1 MNRNSVVALLGVG
14 LLGVGVVAGALLAAS
29 TIPRDDPLPVTTDI
43 APPELEAAGADLMPR
58 PAPTYTRPP
67 GLNARELE
75 EDDVIPTRDELIAFA
90 RENAWMVSAD
100 PVEWGSWNALIVSCM
115 AEKGFWYDPRMGM
128 PTILASDEFRLA
140 LSGPGTG
147 AADAYRW
154 QDAGC
159 GGWATHELGIGS

>member
-1 MNRNSVVALLGVG
+1 MRRNTVLAIGGVG
-14 LLGVGVVAGALLAAS
+14 LLAVGIVAGTLLAAS
-29 TIPRDDPLPVTTDI
+29 TVPTYDPLPVTTQL
-43 APPELEAAGADLMPR
+43 PPPDADAAPR
-58 PAPTYTRPP
+58 PEPTYTRPP
-67 GLNARELE
+67 GLNARVLE
-75 EDDVIPTRDELIAFA
+75 EGDVIPTRNELIAFA
-90 RENAWMVSAD
+90 RENAWMVSGD

-128 PTILASDEFRLA
+128 PTILASDEFLLA

-147 AADAYRW
+147 AGDAYRW